1 MNQNAVNSLR
11 NAKRHILISD
21 VDKFNSHLL
30 YYILNVI
37 YGTHDHI
44 KLNTIRERLER
55 ELKWSLDE
63 HIPDKDVIRE
73 WLDNDYPLICITELS
88 FDSCVKLAND
98 FPDYEIV
105 VYSWMKHEG
114 NLPFYMEQITR
125 KLPSP

>member
-21 VDKFNSHLL
+21 VDKFNSYLL

-73 WLDNDYPLICITELS
+73 WLDNDYPPICITELS
-88 FDSCVKLAND
+88 FDSCIKLAND

-114 NLPFYMEQITR
+114 NLPF
-125 KLPSP
+125 

>member
-44 KLNTIRERLER
+44 KLNT
-55 ELKWSLDE
+55 
-63 HIPDKDVIRE
+63 VIRE

-88 FDSCVKLAND
+88 FDSCIKLAND

-114 NLPFYMEQITR
+114 NLPF
-125 KLPSP
+125 

>member
-21 VDKFNSHLL
+21 VDKFNGHLL
-30 YYILNVI
+30 YYVLNVI

-88 FDSCVKLAND
+88 FDSC
-98 FPDYEIV
+98 
-105 VYSWMKHEG
+105 
-114 NLPFYMEQITR
+114 
-125 KLPSP
+125 

>member
-1 MNQNAVNSLR
+1 MNQNAVNSSR

-55 ELKWSLDE
+55 ELKWS
-63 HIPDKDVIRE
+63 

-88 FDSCVKLAND
+88 FDSCIKLAND

-114 NLPFYMEQITR
+114 NLPF
-125 KLPSP
+125 